1 MPATGR
7 TRKVFT
13 GSVVTSKKAEPTS
26 NPNRKRRL
34 WRFFWKLS
42 LILLVLFGAYIIYLD
57 AQIKH
62 HFSGNKWQ
70 VPAQIYARPLQ
81 LQRGEEITRKEVLD
95 ELKLLGYRRVNQIQG
110 SGEYS
115 VSQAAINI
123 YRRAFHFPDG
133 FQPLRQLAIR
143 WNGARIA
150 SITDLQTDQS
160 LQQVRL
166 ESWLVTRLASGSQE
180 DRMLVTLEDV
190 PPLLVKA
197 LTLTEDR
204 DFYSHHGIAPLSI
217 IRALLANI
225 AAGRTVQGG
234 STLTQQ
240 LVKNLYLTR
249 ERSLE
254 RKIKEALMAII
265 IDARYSKDKIIQAYL
280 NEVFL
285 GQSGDMAVHGFG
297 LASYFYFDRPV
308 YELDETEIA
317 MLVGMI
323 KGPSYYN
330 PRKYPERAIE
340 RRNLVLRLL
349 LEGNELTPQQYEM
362 AVSRPVGIATGDSLA
377 TGKHPAFMT
386 QVRKELQTI
395 LADPNIRESG
405 VKVFTTLD
413 IYAQRRAE
421 QALTSTLDRLQ
432 PGREATLEGAM
443 VVSDIGS
450 GEVRALVGG
459 RNVSFAGF
467 NRALD
472 AVRPIG
478 SLVKPAVYLTA
489 LEQPA
494 QYNLAT
500 PLEDKPL
507 SLSDEHGDNW
517 QPQNFDKTYRGSV
530 PLIDALSLSL
540 NVPTVNLGLEL
551 GIDNVAATLKNLGV
565 KRPVPEVPA
574 LTLGAVALTPFE
586 TNQIYQTIANNG
598 AYRPLHT
605 VSAIVSVNNR
615 LMWRQAEYGE
625 QRVNEE
631 SAYLLNYALYK
642 VATEGTA
649 KAIGRTYDNINMA
662 GKTGTTDDYRD
673 SWFAGYD
680 RNNLATVWVGNDEN
694 RSTGLTGS
702 TGALPVFLAYQQL
715 QEPKSLSR
723 RFPNGLGIAHFDPV
737 TGAVVTAGCQ
747 GSMSVPAVLDAL
759 PPAQGCVGQSGEKA
773 PAKKA
778 KEKSWWERLF
788 GG

>member
-1 MPATGR
+1 M
-7 TRKVFT
+7 
-13 GSVVTSKKAEPTS
+13 TSKKAEPTS
-26 NPNRKRRL
+26 HPNRKRRL
-34 WRFFWKLS
+34 WRLFWKFS
-42 LILLVLFGAYIIYLD
+42 LIFLVLFGAYIIYLD

-81 LQRGEEITRKEVLD
+81 LQKGEEITRKEVLD

-115 VSQAAINI
+115 VGQAAISI

-133 FQPLRQLAIR
+133 FQPLRQLTIR

-489 LEQPA
+489 LQQPA

-517 QPQNFDKTYRGSV
+517 QPQNFDKTYRGYV

-565 KRPVPEVPA
+565 KRPVPQVPA

>member
-1 MPATGR
+1 M
-7 TRKVFT
+7 
-13 GSVVTSKKAEPTS
+13 TSKKAEPTS
-26 NPNRKRRL
+26 HPNRKRRL
-34 WRFFWKLS
+34 WRLFWKFS
-42 LILLVLFGAYIIYLD
+42 LIFLVLFGAYIIYLD

-81 LQRGEEITRKEVLD
+81 LQKGEEITRKEVLD

-115 VSQAAINI
+115 VGQAAISI

-133 FQPLRQLAIR
+133 FQPLRQLTIR

>member
-1 MPATGR
+1 M
-7 TRKVFT
+7 
-13 GSVVTSKKAEPTS
+13 TSKKAEPTS
-26 NPNRKRRL
+26 HPNRKRRL

-81 LQRGEEITRKEVLD
+81 LQKGEEITRKEVLD

-115 VSQAAINI
+115 VSQAAISI

-133 FQPLRQLAIR
+133 FQPLRQLTIR

-349 LEGNELTPQQYEM
+349 LEGNELTPQQYEL

-565 KRPVPEVPA
+565 KRPVPQVPA

-759 PPAQGCVGQSGEKA
+759 PPAQGCVGKSGEKA

>member
-1 MPATGR
+1 M
-7 TRKVFT
+7 
-13 GSVVTSKKAEPTS
+13 TSKKAEPTS
-26 NPNRKRRL
+26 HPNRKRRL
-34 WRFFWKLS
+34 WRLFWKFS
-42 LILLVLFGAYIIYLD
+42 LIFLVLFGAYIIYLD

-81 LQRGEEITRKEVLD
+81 LQKGEEITRKEVLD

-115 VSQAAINI
+115 VGQAAISI

-133 FQPLRQLAIR
+133 FQPLRQLTIR

-489 LEQPA
+489 LQQPA

-517 QPQNFDKTYRGSV
+517 QPQNFDKTYRGYV

>member
-34 WRFFWKLS
+34 WRFFWKFS

-81 LQRGEEITRKEVLD
+81 LQKGEEITRKEVLD

-115 VSQAAINI
+115 VGQAAISI

-133 FQPLRQLAIR
+133 FQPLRQLTIR

-160 LQQVRL
+160 LSQVRL

-489 LEQPA
+489 LEQPT

-500 PLEDKPL
+500 PLDDKPL

-551 GIDNVAATLKNLGV
+551 GIDNVAATLKHLGV
-565 KRPVPEVPA
+565 KRPIPEVPA

-586 TNQIYQTIANNG
+586 TNQLYQTIANNG

-649 KAIGRTYDNINMA
+649 KAIGRIYGNINMA

-723 RFPNGLGIAHFDPV
+723 RFPNGLGIAHFDPA
-737 TGAVVTAGCQ
+737 TGAVVTAGCP
-747 GSMSVPAVLDAL
+747 GSMSVPAVLEAL
-759 PPAQGCVGQSGEKA
+759 SPAQGCVGQSEEKK

>member
-1 MPATGR
+1 M
-7 TRKVFT
+7 
-13 GSVVTSKKAEPTS
+13 TSKKAEPTS
-26 NPNRKRRL
+26 HPNRKRRL

-81 LQRGEEITRKEVLD
+81 LQKGEEITRKEVLD

-115 VSQAAINI
+115 VSQAAISI

-133 FQPLRQLAIR
+133 FQPLRQLTIR

-160 LQQVRL
+160 LPQVRL

-349 LEGNELTPQQYEM
+349 LEGNELTPQQYEL

-500 PLEDKPL
+500 PLEDRPL

-565 KRPVPEVPA
+565 KRPVPQVPA

-759 PPAQGCVGQSGEKA
+759 PPAKGCVGQSGEKA

>member
-1 MPATGR
+1 M
-7 TRKVFT
+7 
-13 GSVVTSKKAEPTS
+13 TSKKAEPTS

-81 LQRGEEITRKEVLD
+81 LQKGEEITRKEVLD

-115 VSQAAINI
+115 VSQASINI

-133 FQPLRQLAIR
+133 FQPLRQLSIR
-143 WNGARIA
+143 WNGARIT

-240 LVKNLYLTR
+240 LVKNLYLSR

-330 PRKYPERAIE
+330 PRKYPERAVE

-432 PGREATLEGAM
+432 PGREAPLEGAM

-551 GIDNVAATLKNLGV
+551 GIDNVAATLKKLGV
-565 KRPVPEVPA
+565 KRPVPQVPA

-615 LMWRQAEYGE
+615 LMWRHAEYGE

-642 VATEGTA
+642 VVTEGTA
-649 KAIGRTYDNINMA
+649 KALGRTFDNINMA

-694 RSTGLTGS
+694 HSTGLTGS

-723 RFPNGLGIAHFDPV
+723 RFPNGLGIAHFDPS

-747 GSMSVPAVLDAL
+747 NSMSVPAVLDVL
-759 PPAQGCVGQSGEKA
+759 PPAQGCAGQPGDKT

>member
-1 MPATGR
+1 M
-7 TRKVFT
+7 
-13 GSVVTSKKAEPTS
+13 TSKKAEPTS

-81 LQRGEEITRKEVLD
+81 LQKGEEITRKEVLD

-115 VSQAAINI
+115 VSQAAISI

-349 LEGNELTPQQYEM
+349 MEGNELTPQQYEL

-395 LADPNIRESG
+395 LGYSSSN
-405 VKVFTTLD
+405 
-413 IYAQRRAE
+413 
-421 QALTSTLDRLQ
+421 LQ
-432 PGREATLEGAM
+432 
-443 VVSDIGS
+443 
-450 GEVRALVGG
+450 
-459 RNVSFAGF
+459 
-467 NRALD
+467 
-472 AVRPIG
+472 
-478 SLVKPAVYLTA
+478 
-489 LEQPA
+489 
-494 QYNLAT
+494 
-500 PLEDKPL
+500 
-507 SLSDEHGDNW
+507 
-517 QPQNFDKTYRGSV
+517 
-530 PLIDALSLSL
+530 
-540 NVPTVNLGLEL
+540 
-551 GIDNVAATLKNLGV
+551 
-565 KRPVPEVPA
+565 
-574 LTLGAVALTPFE
+574 
-586 TNQIYQTIANNG
+586 
-598 AYRPLHT
+598 
-605 VSAIVSVNNR
+605 
-615 LMWRQAEYGE
+615 
-625 QRVNEE
+625 
-631 SAYLLNYALYK
+631 
-642 VATEGTA
+642 
-649 KAIGRTYDNINMA
+649 
-662 GKTGTTDDYRD
+662 
-673 SWFAGYD
+673 
-680 RNNLATVWVGNDEN
+680 
-694 RSTGLTGS
+694 
-702 TGALPVFLAYQQL
+702 
-715 QEPKSLSR
+715 
-723 RFPNGLGIAHFDPV
+723 
-737 TGAVVTAGCQ
+737 
-747 GSMSVPAVLDAL
+747 
-759 PPAQGCVGQSGEKA
+759 
-773 PAKKA
+773 
-778 KEKSWWERLF
+778 
-788 GG
+788 

>member
-81 LQRGEEITRKEVLD
+81 LQKGEEITRKEVLD

-115 VSQAAINI
+115 VSQASINI

-133 FQPLRQLAIR
+133 FQPLRQLSIR
-143 WNGARIA
+143 WNGARIT

-240 LVKNLYLTR
+240 LVKNLYLSR

-330 PRKYPERAIE
+330 PRKYPERAVE

-432 PGREATLEGAM
+432 PGREAPLEGAM

-551 GIDNVAATLKNLGV
+551 GIDNVAATLKKLGV
-565 KRPVPEVPA
+565 KRPVPQVPA

-615 LMWRQAEYGE
+615 LMWRHAEYGE

-642 VATEGTA
+642 VVTEGTA
-649 KAIGRTYDNINMA
+649 KALGRTFDNINMA

-694 RSTGLTGS
+694 HSTGLTGS

-723 RFPNGLGIAHFDPV
+723 RFPNGLGIAHFDPS

-747 GSMSVPAVLDAL
+747 NSMSVPAVLDVL
-759 PPAQGCVGQSGEKA
+759 PPAQGCAGQPGDKT

>member
-34 WRFFWKLS
+34 WRFFWKFS

-81 LQRGEEITRKEVLD
+81 LQKGEEITRKEVLD

-115 VSQAAINI
+115 VNQATINI

-133 FQPLRQLAIR
+133 FQPLRQLSIR

-160 LQQVRL
+160 LPQVRL

-330 PRKYPERAIE
+330 PRKYPERAVE

-432 PGREATLEGAM
+432 PGREAPLEGAM

-649 KAIGRTYDNINMA
+649 KAIGRTFDNINMA

-723 RFPNGLGIAHFDPV
+723 RFPNGLGIAHFNPA

-747 GSMSVPAVLDAL
+747 GSMSVPAVLEAL

>member
-1 MPATGR
+1 M
-7 TRKVFT
+7 
-13 GSVVTSKKAEPTS
+13 TSKKAEPTS
-26 NPNRKRRL
+26 HPNGKRRL

-57 AQIKH
+57 AQIKQ

-81 LQRGEEITRKEVLD
+81 LQKGEEITRKEVLD

-115 VSQAAINI
+115 VSQAAISI

-349 LEGNELTPQQYEM
+349 LEGNELTPQQYEL

>member
-1 MPATGR
+1 M
-7 TRKVFT
+7 
-13 GSVVTSKKAEPTS
+13 SSKQAESASKPV
-26 NPNRKRRL
+26 RKRWL
-34 WRFFWKLS
+34 WRIFWKLS
-42 LILLVLFGAYIIYLD
+42 LIFLVLLSAYVIYLD

-81 LQRGEEITRKEVLD
+81 IEAGEEITRKEVLD
-95 ELKLLGYRRVNQIQG
+95 ELKLLGYRQVSRIQG

-115 VSQAAINI
+115 VSSATIDI

-133 FQPLRQLAIR
+133 FQPLRQLKIR
-143 WNGARIA
+143 WNGSRVA
-150 SITDLQTDQS
+150 SITDIQTEET
-160 LQQVRL
+160 LTQVRL

-180 DRMLVTLEDV
+180 DRMLVSLEDV

-204 DFYSHHGIAPLSI
+204 DFYSHHGVAPLSI
-217 IRALLANI
+217 IRAMLANI

-240 LVKNLYLTR
+240 LVKNLYLSR
-249 ERSLE
+249 EKSLE
-254 RKIKEALMAII
+254 RKIKEALMAVI
-265 IDARYSKDKIIQAYL
+265 IDARYSKDKIIHAYL

-323 KGPSYYN
+323 KGPSFYN

-349 LEGNELTPQQYEM
+349 LEGNELTPQQYEQ
-362 AVSRPVGIATGDSLA
+362 AVSRPVGIASGDSLA
-377 TGKHPAFMT
+377 TGKHPAFMA

-432 PGREATLEGAM
+432 QGRETALEGAM
-443 VVSDIGS
+443 VVTDINS

-494 QYNLAT
+494 AYNLAT

-507 SLSDEHGDNW
+507 TLSDEHGDNW
-517 QPQNFDKTYRGSV
+517 QPQNFDKTYRDSV
-530 PLIDALSLSL
+530 SLINALSLSL

-551 GIDNVAATLKNLGV
+551 GIANIADTLRNLGV

-586 TNQIYQTIANNG
+586 TNQMYQTIANNG

-625 QRVNEE
+625 QKVNEE

-649 KAIGRTYDNINMA
+649 KAIGKTFENINMA

-673 SWFAGYD
+673 SWFAGFD
-680 RNNLATVWVGNDEN
+680 RNNLATVWVGNDDN
-694 RSTGLTGS
+694 KSTGLTGS
-702 TGALPVFLAYQQL
+702 TGALPVFIAYQQL

-723 RFPNGLGIAHFDPV
+723 RFPAGLGIAHFDPES
-737 TGAVVTAGCQ
+737 GAVVVAGCP

-759 PPAQGCVGQSGEKA
+759 PPPQQDCMGQ
-773 PAKKA
+773 PVKKTPKK

>member
-34 WRFFWKLS
+34 WRFLWKFS

-81 LQRGEEITRKEVLD
+81 LQKGEEITRKEVLD

-115 VSQAAINI
+115 VGQAAISI

-133 FQPLRQLAIR
+133 FQPLRQLTIR
-143 WNGARIA
+143 WNGTRIA

-160 LQQVRL
+160 LPQVRL

-489 LEQPA
+489 LEQPT

-500 PLEDKPL
+500 PLDDKPL

-551 GIDNVAATLKNLGV
+551 GIDNVAATLKHLGV
-565 KRPVPEVPA
+565 KRPIPEVPA

-586 TNQIYQTIANNG
+586 TNQLYQTIANNG

-649 KAIGRTYDNINMA
+649 KAIGRTYGNINMA

-723 RFPNGLGIAHFDPV
+723 RFPNGLGIAHFDPA
-737 TGAVVTAGCQ
+737 TGAVVTAGCP
-747 GSMSVPAVLDAL
+747 GSMSVPAVLEAL
-759 PPAQGCVGQSGEKA
+759 PPAQGCVGQSEEKK

>member
-1 MPATGR
+1 M
-7 TRKVFT
+7 
-13 GSVVTSKKAEPTS
+13 TSKKAEPTS

-57 AQIKH
+57 AQIKQ

-81 LQRGEEITRKEVLD
+81 LQKGEEITRKEVLD

-115 VSQAAINI
+115 VSQAAISI

-349 LEGNELTPQQYEM
+349 LEGNELTSQQYEL

-500 PLEDKPL
+500 PLEDRPL

-565 KRPVPEVPA
+565 KRPVPQVPA

>member
-1 MPATGR
+1 M
-7 TRKVFT
+7 
-13 GSVVTSKKAEPTS
+13 TSKKAKPTS
-26 NPNRKRRL
+26 NPTRKRRL

-42 LILLVLFGAYIIYLD
+42 LIFLVLLGAYVIYLD

-81 LQRGEEITRKEVLD
+81 LEVGEEITRKEVLD
-95 ELKLLGYRRVNQIQG
+95 ELKLLGYRRVSKLQG

-115 VSQAAINI
+115 VSSAAIAI

-133 FQPLRQLAIR
+133 FQPLRQLNIR
-143 WNGARIA
+143 WNGSRVA
-150 SITDLQTDQS
+150 SITDLQTEQQ
-160 LQQVRL
+160 LQQARL

-204 DFYSHHGIAPLSI
+204 DFYSHYGVAPLSI

-254 RKIKEALMAII
+254 RKIKEALMAVI

-285 GQSGDMAVHGFG
+285 GQSGDLSVHGFG
-297 LASYFYFDRPV
+297 LASYFYFDRPI

-330 PRKYPERAIE
+330 PRKYPERAVE

-349 LEGNELTPQQYEM
+349 LEGNELTPEQYEK
-362 AVSRPVGIATGDSLA
+362 AVSRPPGIASGDSLA
-377 TGKHPAFMT
+377 TGKHPAFMA
-386 QVRKELQTI
+386 QVRKELQII

-432 PGREATLEGAM
+432 PGRDAALEGAM
-443 VVSDIGS
+443 VVSDISS

-489 LEQPA
+489 LEQPTR
-494 QYNLAT
+494 YNLAT

-507 SLSDEHGDNW
+507 SLNDEYGDNW

-530 PLIDALSLSL
+530 SLIDALSLSL

-551 GIDNVAATLKNLGV
+551 GIDNVAETLRNLGV
-565 KRPVPEVPA
+565 KRTIPEVPA

-642 VATEGTA
+642 VTTVGTA
-649 KAIGRTYDNINMA
+649 KAIGRTFENINMA

-673 SWFAGYD
+673 SWFAGFD
-680 RNNLATVWVGNDEN
+680 RTNLVTVWVGNDDN
-694 RSTGLTGS
+694 KSVGLTGS
-702 TGALPVFLAYQQL
+702 TGALPVFMAYQQL

-723 RFPNGLGIAHFDPV
+723 RFPVGLGIAHFDPK
-737 TGAVVTAGCQ
+737 TGAVVVAGCPD
-747 GSMSVPAVLDAL
+747 SMSVPAVLDVL
-759 PPAQGCVGQSGEKA
+759 PPAERDCFGKPVKQKRD
-773 PAKKA
+773 K

>member
-1 MPATGR
+1 M
-7 TRKVFT
+7 
-13 GSVVTSKKAEPTS
+13 TSKKAEPTS

-57 AQIKH
+57 AQIKQ

-81 LQRGEEITRKEVLD
+81 LQKGEEITRKEVLD

-115 VSQAAINI
+115 VSQAAISI

-349 LEGNELTPQQYEM
+349 LEGNELTPQQYEK
-362 AVSRPVGIATGDSLA
+362 AVSRSVGIATGDSLA

-565 KRPVPEVPA
+565 KRTVPEVPA

-723 RFPNGLGIAHFDPV
+723 RFPNGLGIAHFDPA

-759 PPAQGCVGQSGEKA
+759 PPAQGCVGKSGEKA

>member
-1 MPATGR
+1 M
-7 TRKVFT
+7 
-13 GSVVTSKKAEPTS
+13 TSKKAEPTS

-57 AQIKH
+57 AQIKQ

-81 LQRGEEITRKEVLD
+81 LQKGEEITRKEVLD

-115 VSQAAINI
+115 VSQAAISI

-133 FQPLRQLAIR
+133 FQPLRQLTIR

-349 LEGNELTPQQYEM
+349 LEGNELTPQQYEK
-362 AVSRPVGIATGDSLA
+362 AVSRSVGIATGDSLA

-551 GIDNVAATLKNLGV
+551 GIDNVAATLK
-565 KRPVPEVPA
+565 
-574 LTLGAVALTPFE
+574 
-586 TNQIYQTIANNG
+586 
-598 AYRPLHT
+598 
-605 VSAIVSVNNR
+605 
-615 LMWRQAEYGE
+615 
-625 QRVNEE
+625 
-631 SAYLLNYALYK
+631 
-642 VATEGTA
+642 
-649 KAIGRTYDNINMA
+649 
-662 GKTGTTDDYRD
+662 
-673 SWFAGYD
+673 
-680 RNNLATVWVGNDEN
+680 
-694 RSTGLTGS
+694 
-702 TGALPVFLAYQQL
+702 
-715 QEPKSLSR
+715 KS
-723 RFPNGLGIAHFDPV
+723 
-737 TGAVVTAGCQ
+737 GC
-747 GSMSVPAVLDAL
+747 
-759 PPAQGCVGQSGEKA
+759 
-773 PAKKA
+773 
-778 KEKSWWERLF
+778 
-788 GG
+788 

>member
-1 MPATGR
+1 M
-7 TRKVFT
+7 
-13 GSVVTSKKAEPTS
+13 TSKKAEPTA

-42 LILLVLFGAYIIYLD
+42 LILLVLFGAYVIYLD

-81 LQRGEEITRKEVLD
+81 LETGEEITRKEVLD
-95 ELKLLGYRRVNQIQG
+95 ELKLLGYRRVTQIQG

-115 VSQAAINI
+115 VGSAAINI
-123 YRRAFHFPDG
+123 FRRAFHFPEG
-133 FQPLRQLAIR
+133 FQPLRQLSIR
-143 WNGARIA
+143 WNGSRIA
-150 SITDLQTDQS
+150 SITDLQTDQQ
-160 LQQVRL
+160 LPQVRL

-180 DRMLVTLEDV
+180 DRMLVTLEDL

-204 DFYSHHGIAPLSI
+204 DFYSHHGVAPLSI

-308 YELDETEIA
+308 NELDETEIA

-323 KGPSYYN
+323 KGPSFYN
-330 PRKYPERAIE
+330 PRKYPERAVE

-432 PGREATLEGAM
+432 PGREAPLEGAM

-494 QYNLAT
+494 QYNLAS
-500 PLEDKPL
+500 PLQDQPL

-551 GIDNVAATLKNLGV
+551 GIDNVAATLKKLGV

-586 TNQIYQTIANNG
+586 TNQLYQTIANNG

-631 SAYLLNYALYK
+631 SAYLLNYALYR
-642 VATEGTA
+642 VATQGTA
-649 KAIGRTYDNINMA
+649 KAIGRAFDNINMA

-680 RNNLATVWVGNDEN
+680 RNNLATVWVGNDDN
-694 RSTGLTGS
+694 KSIGLTGS
-702 TGALPVFLAYQQL
+702 TGALPVFMAYQQL

-737 TGAVVTAGCQ
+737 TGAVVTAGCP
-747 GSMSVPAVLDAL
+747 GSLSVPAVLDAL
-759 PPAQGCVGQSGEKA
+759 PPAQGCVGQSRDKT
-773 PAKKA
+773 PVKKA

>member
-1 MPATGR
+1 
-7 TRKVFT
+7 
-13 GSVVTSKKAEPTS
+13 VTSKKAEPTS

-34 WRFFWKLS
+34 WRFLWKFS

-81 LQRGEEITRKEVLD
+81 LQKGEEITRKEVLD

-115 VSQAAINI
+115 VGQAAISI

-133 FQPLRQLAIR
+133 FQPLRQLTIR
-143 WNGARIA
+143 WNGTRIA

-160 LQQVRL
+160 LPQVRL

-489 LEQPA
+489 LEQPT

-565 KRPVPEVPA
+565 KRPIPQVPA

-586 TNQIYQTIANNG
+586 TNQLYQTIANNG

-723 RFPNGLGIAHFDPV
+723 RFPNGLGIAHFDPA
-737 TGAVVTAGCQ
+737 TGTVVTAGCP
-747 GSMSVPAVLDAL
+747 GSMSVPAVLEAL

-773 PAKKA
+773 PAKKP

>member
-1 MPATGR
+1 
-7 TRKVFT
+7 
-13 GSVVTSKKAEPTS
+13 
-26 NPNRKRRL
+26 
-34 WRFFWKLS
+34 
-42 LILLVLFGAYIIYLD
+42 
-57 AQIKH
+57 
-62 HFSGNKWQ
+62 
-70 VPAQIYARPLQ
+70 
-81 LQRGEEITRKEVLD
+81 
-95 ELKLLGYRRVNQIQG
+95 
-110 SGEYS
+110 
-115 VSQAAINI
+115 
-123 YRRAFHFPDG
+123 
-133 FQPLRQLAIR
+133 
-143 WNGARIA
+143 
-150 SITDLQTDQS
+150 
-160 LQQVRL
+160 
-166 ESWLVTRLASGSQE
+166 
-180 DRMLVTLEDV
+180 MLVTLEDV

-489 LEQPA
+489 LEQPT

-500 PLEDKPL
+500 PLDDKPL

-551 GIDNVAATLKNLGV
+551 GIDNVAATLKHLGV
-565 KRPVPEVPA
+565 KRPIPEVPA

-586 TNQIYQTIANNG
+586 TNQLYQTIANNG

-649 KAIGRTYDNINMA
+649 KAIGRTYGNINMA

-723 RFPNGLGIAHFDPV
+723 RFPNGLGIAHFDPA
-737 TGAVVTAGCQ
+737 TGAVVTAGCP
-747 GSMSVPAVLDAL
+747 GSMSVPAVLEAL
-759 PPAQGCVGQSGEKA
+759 PPAQGCVGQSEEKK

>member
-26 NPNRKRRL
+26 HPNRKRRL

-81 LQRGEEITRKEVLD
+81 LQKGEEITRKEVLD

-349 LEGNELTPQQYEM
+349 LEGNELTPQQYEL

-759 PPAQGCVGQSGEKA
+759 PPAQGCVGQLGEKA

-778 KEKSWWERLF
+778 KDKSWWERLF

>member
-57 AQIKH
+57 AQIKQ

-81 LQRGEEITRKEVLD
+81 LQKGEEITRKEVLD

-115 VSQAAINI
+115 VSQAAISI

-133 FQPLRQLAIR
+133 FQPLRQLTIR

-349 LEGNELTPQQYEM
+349 LEGNELTPQQYEL

>member
-1 MPATGR
+1 M
-7 TRKVFT
+7 
-13 GSVVTSKKAEPTS
+13 TSKKAEPTS

-34 WRFFWKLS
+34 WRFLWKFS

-81 LQRGEEITRKEVLD
+81 LQKGEEITRKEVLD

-115 VSQAAINI
+115 VGQAAISI

-133 FQPLRQLAIR
+133 FQPLRQLTIR
-143 WNGARIA
+143 WNGTRIA

-160 LQQVRL
+160 LPQVRL

-489 LEQPA
+489 LEQPT

-500 PLEDKPL
+500 PLDDKPL

-551 GIDNVAATLKNLGV
+551 GIDNVAATLKHLGV
-565 KRPVPEVPA
+565 KRPIPEVPA

-586 TNQIYQTIANNG
+586 TNQLYQTIANNG

-649 KAIGRTYDNINMA
+649 KAIGRTYGNINMA

-723 RFPNGLGIAHFDPV
+723 RFPNGLGIAHFDPA
-737 TGAVVTAGCQ
+737 TGAVVTAGCP
-747 GSMSVPAVLDAL
+747 GSMSVPAVLEAL

-773 PAKKA
+773 PAKKP

>member
-1 MPATGR
+1 M
-7 TRKVFT
+7 
-13 GSVVTSKKAEPTS
+13 TSKKAEPTS

-34 WRFFWKLS
+34 WRFLWKFS

-81 LQRGEEITRKEVLD
+81 LQKGEEITRKEVLD

-115 VSQAAINI
+115 VGQAAISI

-133 FQPLRQLAIR
+133 FQPLRQLTIR
-143 WNGARIA
+143 WNGTRIA

-160 LQQVRL
+160 LPQVRL

-421 QALTSTLDRLQ
+421 QALTSTLDSLQ

-489 LEQPA
+489 LEQPT

-500 PLEDKPL
+500 PLDDKPL

-551 GIDNVAATLKNLGV
+551 GIDNVAATLKHLGV
-565 KRPVPEVPA
+565 KRPIPEVPA

-586 TNQIYQTIANNG
+586 TNQLYQTIANNG

-649 KAIGRTYDNINMA
+649 KAIGRTYGNINMA

-723 RFPNGLGIAHFDPV
+723 RFPNGLGIAHFDPA
-737 TGAVVTAGCQ
+737 TGAVVTAGCP
-747 GSMSVPAVLDAL
+747 GSMSVPAVLEAL

>member
-1 MPATGR
+1 M
-7 TRKVFT
+7 
-13 GSVVTSKKAEPTS
+13 TSKKAEPTS

-34 WRFFWKLS
+34 WRFLWKFS

-81 LQRGEEITRKEVLD
+81 LQKGEEITRKEVLD

-115 VSQAAINI
+115 VGQAAISI

-133 FQPLRQLAIR
+133 FQPLRQLTIR
-143 WNGARIA
+143 WNGTRIA

-160 LQQVRL
+160 LPQVRL

-489 LEQPA
+489 LEQPT

-500 PLEDKPL
+500 PLDDKPL

-551 GIDNVAATLKNLGV
+551 GIDNVAATLKHLGV
-565 KRPVPEVPA
+565 KRPIPEVPA

-586 TNQIYQTIANNG
+586 TNQLYQTIANNG

-649 KAIGRTYDNINMA
+649 KAIGRTYGNINMA

-723 RFPNGLGIAHFDPV
+723 RFPNGLGIAHFDPA
-737 TGAVVTAGCQ
+737 TGAVVTAGCP
-747 GSMSVPAVLDAL
+747 GSMSVPAVLEAL
-759 PPAQGCVGQSGEKA
+759 PPAQGCVGQSEEKK

>member
-1 MPATGR
+1 M
-7 TRKVFT
+7 
-13 GSVVTSKKAEPTS
+13 TSKKAEPTS

-34 WRFFWKLS
+34 WRFFWKFS

-81 LQRGEEITRKEVLD
+81 LQKGEEITRKEVLD

-115 VSQAAINI
+115 VGQAAISI

-133 FQPLRQLAIR
+133 FQPLRQLTIR

-160 LQQVRL
+160 LSQVRL

-489 LEQPA
+489 LEQPT

-500 PLEDKPL
+500 PLDDKPL

-551 GIDNVAATLKNLGV
+551 GIDNVAATLKHLGV
-565 KRPVPEVPA
+565 KRPIPEVPA

-586 TNQIYQTIANNG
+586 TNQLYQTIANNG

-649 KAIGRTYDNINMA
+649 KAIGRIYGNINMA

-723 RFPNGLGIAHFDPV
+723 RFPNGLGIAHFDPA
-737 TGAVVTAGCQ
+737 TGAVVTAGCP
-747 GSMSVPAVLDAL
+747 GSMSVPAVLEAL
-759 PPAQGCVGQSGEKA
+759 SPAQGCVGQSEEKK